1 MPQTLH
7 RALRA
12 PASPTSEPCRRGDFG
27 DLCLD
32 LLAAAPHQMELIL
45 SLRSPPRLLRN
56 AAGSEALGCHCAC
69 VKGGWGKMRGG
80 GPTREGAGGG
90 RRGEKAFA
98 ARPWPLSKTAWRTC
112 SVMLIPAGTDGLRH
126 RRFALM

>member
-7 RALRA
+7 RALRV

-69 VKGGWGKMRGG
+69 VKGGWGKMGG
-80 GPTREGAGGG
+80 GAEERRG
-90 RRGEKAFA
+90 RRREKRRKGICRASLASFQNCLA
-98 ARPWPLSKTAWRTC
+98 DMLSYADT
-112 SVMLIPAGTDGLRH
+112 GRH
-126 RRFALM
+126 GRFKA